1 MNAEEVRDYCLSLKN
16 TTESFPFDDVSL
28 VFKVENKMYMLM
40 SLDAAES
47 NIAVKCDPEQAEIL
61 RDHYSAV
68 EPAYH
73 FNKKHWNNIYL
84 DRDMT
89 EDEIRQ
95 WIDHSYAEV
104 IRKLP
109 KKVREQYECK

>member
-28 VFKVENKMYMLM
+28 VFKVENKMYLLI
-40 SLDAAES
+40 SLDAADI
-47 NIAVKCDPEQAEIL
+47 NIAVKCDPDKTEFL

-84 DRDMT
+84 DRDMPD
-89 EDEIRQ
+89 DEIRK
-95 WIDHSYAEV
+95 WIDHSYMEV
-104 IRKLP
+104 VRKLP
-109 KKVREQYECK
+109 KKIRIQYTGE